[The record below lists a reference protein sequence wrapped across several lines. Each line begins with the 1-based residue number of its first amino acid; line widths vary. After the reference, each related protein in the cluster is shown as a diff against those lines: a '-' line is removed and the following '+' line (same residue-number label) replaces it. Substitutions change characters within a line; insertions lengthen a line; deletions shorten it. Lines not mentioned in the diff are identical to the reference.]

1 MTTDDGALEDTRL
14 LAAWRGGDSGAG
26 EVLFERHYAAIARF
40 FANKAGDDGPD
51 LTQRTF
57 LALLEGKDRFRAD
70 SSFRT
75 YVFGI
80 ARNVLYKHLR
90 GKVRLG
96 AFDALRTSVRDLGPS
111 PTAVVAKRRQDQRLL
126 DALRGLPI
134 ELQVILE
141 LHYWEDLP
149 GPALADV
156 LDIPEGTARTRLRKA
171 KAMLAEELPVDARRP
186 AVDGVASDFEP
197 WVRSLRDLVAR

>member
-1 MTTDDGALEDTRL
+1 MTGETSPKGDEEL
-14 LAAWRGGDSGAG
+14 LAAWRSGDSRAG
-26 EVLFERHYAAIARF
+26 EELFERHYAAMARF
-40 FANKAGDDGPD
+40 FANKAGDEGPD
-51 LTQRTF
+51 LTQRAF

-75 YVFGI
+75 YLFGI

-90 GKVRLG
+90 SKVRHG
-96 AFDALRTSVRDLGPS
+96 PFDALRTSVRDLGPS
-111 PTAVVAKRRQDQRLL
+111 PTAVLAKRRQDQLLL

-149 GPALADV
+149 GPALAGV
-156 LDIPEGTARTRLRKA
+156 LEIPEGTARTRLRKA
-171 KAMLAEELPVDARRP
+171 KAVLAEAIPADARRR
-186 AVDGVASDFEP
+186 AVDGVDSDFEP
-197 WVRSLRDLVAR
+197 WVRSLRDLVTL